1 MKYAIIANDK
11 LVESSPGIDYRLAK
25 TALSLAKAGR
35 LPNSRFKKDK
45 EQFILEAVDSTW
57 IQVKHYLRNRKDPN
71 FEGIWIE

>member
-1 MKYAIIANDK
+1 MKYAIITNDR

-25 TALSLAKAGR
+25 AALILAKAGR

-45 EQFILEAVDSTW
+45 ERFILEATDCTW
-57 IQVKHYLRNRKDPN
+57 LQVKHYLRNRKDPN